1 MLKSFFL
8 TVLLAVFSLNTI
20 AQNRSFAQKT
30 IDTLASEAF
39 YGRGY
44 VNDGDKKAAM
54 FLVGEYVRAG
64 LKPLKKSVNKEIL
77 SAEQFLYPFSFSV
90 NTFPDKCVVKIDG
103 KELVPGKDFVVNPG
117 CPSIKKTLTIR
128 TPNNSKYPE
137 RTKKIALLYDTSYKQ
152 TKAELVKTANFN
164 LKITL
169 QKKLTWSVATYQDS
183 KAGVE
188 ILKTSLPANAK
199 KISVNIKSKLINHEA
214 KNVIG
219 YIEGAEIKD
228 TFILL
233 TAHYD
238 HLGMMGK
245 TMFPGAN
252 DNASG
257 VAMMLDMA
265 NYFSKHPSK
274 YSIAFIAFAAEE
286 PGLIGSKHYTDN
298 PWAELPLSR
307 IKFLVN
313 LDLMGSGE
321 KGMAVVNSTIFP
333 DYFKLLQTAN
343 GNSDKKYLTGFKS
356 RGKAANSDHYW
367 FVERGVKGFF
377 FYLMGD
383 YNHYHDIDDNRYN
396 LKLGEY
402 YDKSFLLIRAFILS
416 I

>member
-1 MLKSFFL
+1 MLKPIFTL
-8 TVLLAVFSLNTI
+8 TFLLAFVFISFC
-20 AQNRSFAQKT
+20 QNRQFAQKT
-30 IDTLASEAF
+30 IDTLASKAF

-44 VNDGDKKAAM
+44 IKDGDKKAAL
-54 FLVGEYVRAG
+54 FISEQYKNLG
-64 LKPLKKSVNKEIL
+64 LKPLKNSGY
-77 SAEQFLYPFSFSV
+77 LYAFSFPV
-90 NTFPDKCVVKIDG
+90 NTFPGKCSVSIDG
-103 KELVPGKDFVVNPG
+103 KTLEPGKDYIINPG
-117 CPSIKKTLTIR
+117 CPSIRKKLKIQPIFDHKNYPEKAKKT
-128 TPNNSKYPE
+128 
-137 RTKKIALLYDTSYKQ
+137 ALLYDTSYKVE
-152 TKAELVKTANFN
+152 KKELAHAGTFD

-169 QKKLTWSVATYQDS
+169 QKKLTWSVATDKDS
-183 KAGVE
+183 RAGVE
-188 ILKTSLPANAK
+188 ILKTSFPSDAK
-199 KISVNIKSKLINHEA
+199 KIKVNIKSKVVDHTA
-214 KNVIG
+214 FNVIG
-219 YIEGAEIKD
+219 YIEGTEVKD

-265 NYFSKHPSK
+265 NYFSKNPCK
-274 YSIAFIAFAAEE
+274 YSVAFIAFAGEE

-298 PWAELPLSR
+298 PWPELPLSK
-307 IKFLVN
+307 IKFLIN

-321 KGMAVVNSTIFP
+321 KGMAVVNATIFP
-333 DYFKLLQTAN
+333 EYFNKLKAAN
-343 GNSDKKYLTGFKS
+343 DEKKYLTGFKN

-383 YNHYHDIDDNRYN
+383 YNHYHDIEDNSQN
-396 LKLGEY
+396 LKLGEF
-402 YDKSFLLIRAFILS
+402 YDKSFLLIRDFILL